1 MHDDILFPVVFFFL
15 NTTPVA
21 NFIPKLTHLAM
32 LSCSSLHLSSRFLST
47 IPIWPGRAGDMNSSS
62 LAGLAFLDETASSYL
77 FPYHPPLTQLFKLV
91 IIFMSSRDSKRLF
104 RTRHRQ
110 CLNAMECHIFFFF
123 FFPGQTSLVLL
134 ICKSGHMNS
143 HRCSPSVGMLSS
155 GPYNHQNNRSPS
167 KEPGL
172 TSSLRSHCSFN
183 VTYS

>member
-123 FFPGQTSLVLL
+123 FFLVKRAWCFWSANQDTWIHTGVPPQLACFPQDPITIKTIAAL
-134 ICKSGHMNS
+134 
-143 HRCSPSVGMLSS
+143 
-155 GPYNHQNNRSPS
+155 
-167 KEPGL
+167 
-172 TSSLRSHCSFN
+172 LRSQD
-183 VTYS
+183 